1 MSSLTFFRI
10 HRPSLSPGPRKLR
23 IDVRFALSY
32 EALKING
39 KFSERATPLITSAM
53 NRACFS
59 LSITHGPA
67 IRKRSPDPM
76 RTLSIWN
83 EEVKIFHRRDAE
95 DSEISLMSVIRSE
108 ARDL

>member
-10 HRPSLSPGPRKLR
+10 RKPSFSPGPRKLR
-23 IDVRFALSY
+23 MDVRLALSY

-39 KFSERATPLITSAM
+39 KFSERATPLITSAI
-53 NRACFS
+53 NSACFS

-67 IRKRSPDPM
+67 IRNRSPDPM

-83 EEVKIFHRRDAE
+83 DEVKIVHRRDAE
-95 DSEISLMSVIRSE
+95 V
-108 ARDL
+108 ARELFLVVVPI